1 MHSTSLTVI
10 HKYIRREMFDF
21 AERLFRAGPEDVPA
35 VLVAFDKLAGLLDE
49 HASKEEAK
57 LASPLRE
64 IDPALAG
71 RLERD
76 HRRLDDRLSDLRRS
90 VRALD
95 PRSSSCAE
103 ALLRL
108 HLDWNLYLSMYLAH
122 LDDEERSLFTRV
134 AEHLPPVEAIAESAR
149 LQGPQQGGDFL
160 LRLWSVTT
168 CRERRAIEDA
178 QQALAQARPE
188 NGVAA

>member
-35 VLVAFDKLAGLLDE
+35 IAVAFEKLAALLEE
-49 HASKEEAK
+49 HAAREDAK
-57 LASPLRE
+57 LAPPLRE
-64 IDPALAG
+64 LEPALAE
-71 RLERD
+71 RLDRD
-76 HRRLDDRLSDLRRS
+76 HRRLQDRVHDLRRS
-90 VRALD
+90 VQELD
-95 PRSSSCAE
+95 PRASSCAE

-122 LDDEERSLFTRV
+122 LDAEERSLFARV
-134 AEHLPPVEAIAESAR
+134 AEHLPPVEAIAETAR
-149 LQGPQQGGDFL
+149 AQGPQQGGDFL
-160 LRLWSVTT
+160 LRIWSVTT

-178 QQALAQARPE
+178 QQLLARR
-188 NGVAA
+188 